1 MEGSRSDRIIS
12 ITLGA
17 IAGISVGISALD
29 ILGMLPGWAAKLTPF
44 FVGILLL
51 YVVLERER
59 MESLKYIIRRL
70 DKGLDRMREELG
82 TTPRSGQ
89 PADAGEQRPPT
100 YRAIPWKGMI
110 FRSNT
115 ELRVAKAL
123 DHAGAVFLPPTK
135 VRLNASGERQSRE
148 VDFLVFHAGHWGVLE
163 VDGPWHTSAGD
174 ASRDALLRANGI
186 GCIQR
191 VNADRAYHETAAVVA
206 EFLTFLAACA
216 EP

>member
-17 IAGISVGISALD
+17 IAGISVGISVLD
-29 ILGMLPGWAAKLTPF
+29 ILGILPGWAAKLTPF
-44 FVGILLL
+44 FVGVLLL

-59 MESLKYIIRRL
+59 MESLKFILRRL
-70 DKGLDRMREELG
+70 DKGLDRMRQELG
-82 TTPRSGQ
+82 SAP
-89 PADAGEQRPPT
+89 PAERPVEAGEPKPPT

-123 DHAGAVFLPPTK
+123 DHQSVVFLPPTK
-135 VRLNASGERQSRE
+135 VRLSAGDERQSRE
-148 VDFLVFHAGHWGVLE
+148 VDFLVFHAGRWGVLE

-186 GCIQR
+186 SCIQR
-191 VNADRAYHETAAVVA
+191 VGSDRAYHETAAVVA
-206 EFLTFLAACA
+206 EFLAFLGACA
-216 EP
+216 ES